1 MQETQVQSLGQED
14 PLEKEIVTHS
24 SILAWGI
31 SCTRSPRATSHRV
44 MQSWT
49 RISDYTTTTAYET
62 SEQIGGHVITRKHS
76 SIGKEA
82 LFNKSNVV
90 TPMLIF
96 IVLY

>member
-1 MQETQVQSLGQED
+1 
-14 PLEKEIVTHS
+14 
-24 SILAWGI
+24 
-31 SCTRSPRATSHRV
+31 

-76 SIGKEA
+76 SIGKET
-82 LFNKSNVV
+82 LFNKINVV